1 LEQTIDDYSKQKK
14 ILTKKII
21 FADVNSN
28 FQEIKKIINKNKD
41 SKIIS
46 FDYKTHKKM
55 NDEKLD
61 HIFSDIFINDT
72 ECKELQEYVYKF
84 TYWFHEKE
92 FSELLNYRGINIGKL
107 YQDEILNF
115 FVRFL
120 KKFKEIENIF
130 HQNKE
135 VEFFADNELYKII
148 SFFTR
153 SCINIGNSN
162 EVMHAFTHDEIK
174 IGLKIGK
181 SQKNI
186 FLDEKRYLKLR
197 NFMDRVINN
206 FFTPK
211 ISNDKKTN
219 IMFVEY
225 NTDRFKDL
233 FLTSKENNSN
243 IFFYGRKRP
252 PFWNFSTL
260 KTIINSKCRIITEN
274 FIYDKMVEE
283 KYLEADRH
291 MKNQISKL
299 WKKQDMFDRF
309 FSFEEKTI
317 FELIKPVLIELIENR
332 LSSTLKEIELAY
344 RMFEK
349 VNIDYSVVIN
359 EVGFYEQI
367 ISSLS
372 KEFNIKCVHMQEG
385 YHWDSKEVNQNL
397 TSQGV
402 FLHNAEKLLVW
413 GNVDKKLAIENAS
426 ILPEKIEII
435 GAPRYDSFFGSK
447 PKRGE
452 YILLASSADP
462 QPEEIE
468 GLRIHKIENYLSD
481 ILKICKVVSKLDER
495 LVVKL
500 HPSPTQLTNL
510 EQLTRKINSEIKV
523 LASGDITELLPNAK
537 ILICIGIS
545 SAMIEALI
553 LNKPVIFIPGIDY
566 NWKNPSLLNMNGCLS
581 SNIKNIRNDLLRI
594 LNDDYNSSEMK
605 KASEEYL
612 SKLINY
618 QGYSSKKFY
627 ELMNQ

>member
-1 LEQTIDDYSKQKK
+1 MEQTIDDYSKQNK

-21 FADVNSN
+21 FADANSN

-41 SKIIS
+41 YEIIS

-61 HIFSDIFINDT
+61 HIISDIFINDT
-72 ECKELQEYVYKF
+72 ECKELQDYVYKF

-120 KKFKEIENIF
+120 KRFKEIENIF

-162 EVMHAFTHDEIK
+162 EKMHAFTHDEIK

-186 FLDEKRYLKLR
+186 FLDEKTYLKLR
-197 NFMDRVINN
+197 NFIDRVINN

-260 KTIINSKCRIITEN
+260 KTIINSKCRIITED

-283 KYLEADRH
+283 NYLEADRH

-299 WKKQDMFDRF
+299 WKKKDMFDKF
-309 FSFEEKTI
+309 FSFKEKTI

-402 FLHNAEKLLVW
+402 FLHDAEKLLVW
-413 GNVDKKLAIENAS
+413 GNLDKKLAIDNAS

-481 ILKICKVVSKLDER
+481 ILKICKVVSKLDEK

-545 SAMIEALI
+545 SVMIEALI

-627 ELMNQ
+627 ELMSQ

>member
-1 LEQTIDDYSKQKK
+1 MEQTIDDYSKQKK

>member
-1 LEQTIDDYSKQKK
+1 MEQTIDDYSKQKK

-72 ECKELQEYVYKF
+72 ECKKLQEYVYKF

-162 EVMHAFTHDEIK
+162 EVIHAFTHDEIK

-206 FFTPK
+206 FFTTK

-260 KTIINSKCRIITEN
+260 KTIINSKCRIITED

-283 KYLEADRH
+283 NHLEADRH

-299 WKKQDMFDRF
+299 WKKQDMFDKF

-372 KEFNIKCVHMQEG
+372 KEFNIKCIHMQEG

-402 FLHNAEKLLVW
+402 FLHEAEKLLVW
-413 GNVDKKLAIENAS
+413 GNIDKKLAIENAS
-426 ILPEKIEII
+426 ISPEKIEII
-435 GAPRYDSFFGSK
+435 GAPRYDSFFGFK
-447 PKRGE
+447 PKKGE

-481 ILKICKVVSKLDER
+481 ILKICKVVSKLDEK

-510 EQLTRKINSEIKV
+510 EQLTREIDSEIKV

-537 ILICIGIS
+537 IVICIGIS
-545 SAMIEALI
+545 SVMIEALI
-553 LNKPVIFIPGIDY
+553 LNKPVVFIPGIDY

-605 KASEEYL
+605 KTSEEYL
-612 SKLINY
+612 SELINF

-627 ELMNQ
+627 EFIQQ

>member
-1 LEQTIDDYSKQKK
+1 
-14 ILTKKII
+14 
-21 FADVNSN
+21 
-28 FQEIKKIINKNKD
+28 
-41 SKIIS
+41 
-46 FDYKTHKKM
+46 
-55 NDEKLD
+55 
-61 HIFSDIFINDT
+61 
-72 ECKELQEYVYKF
+72 
-84 TYWFHEKE
+84 
-92 FSELLNYRGINIGKL
+92 
-107 YQDEILNF
+107 
-115 FVRFL
+115 
-120 KKFKEIENIF
+120 
-130 HQNKE
+130 
-135 VEFFADNELYKII
+135 
-148 SFFTR
+148 
-153 SCINIGNSN
+153 
-162 EVMHAFTHDEIK
+162 MHAFTHDEIK

-545 SAMIEALI
+545 SVMIEALI